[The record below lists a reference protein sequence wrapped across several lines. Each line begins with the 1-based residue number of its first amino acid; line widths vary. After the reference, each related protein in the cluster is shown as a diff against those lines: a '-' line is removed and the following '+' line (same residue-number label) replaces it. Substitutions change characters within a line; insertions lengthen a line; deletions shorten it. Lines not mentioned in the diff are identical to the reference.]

1 MDSTPK
7 QLKSLSKFM
16 SLILRHKPEDFGV
29 VLDPEGWT
37 GIDELLEA
45 MNRERP
51 VTRAQLEDVVQQV
64 EPDKQRFSIEG
75 EEIRANYGHSL
86 AGKITHEAA
95 APPELLF
102 HGTNTRVL
110 ETILEGGLEPMSRQ
124 YVHLTPNGE
133 LASRVGGRRGKP
145 VLVTVEAGRAHA
157 AGVVFYR
164 ANHAFWLT
172 DRVPAEFL
180 RR

>member
-75 EEIRANYGHSL
+75 EESL
-86 AGKITHEAA
+86 KLLKETLPPRRKRGGK
-95 APPELLF
+95 
-102 HGTNTRVL
+102 
-110 ETILEGGLEPMSRQ
+110 
-124 YVHLTPNGE
+124 
-133 LASRVGGRRGKP
+133 KK
-145 VLVTVEAGRAHA
+145 
-157 AGVVFYR
+157 
-164 ANHAFWLT
+164 
-172 DRVPAEFL
+172 D
-180 RR
+180 